1 MKRVLGVFVSLWL
14 ILGVVSMAHASETY
28 ETGDVGDDIIAIQ
41 TQLNNLGYE
50 AGTADGSFGQQ
61 TAVAVSKFQQD
72 RGIEADGVVGAQTFR
87 ALMGRDVPV
96 SRDASS
102 MIARRVIPTALRFVG
117 VPYYFGGTTPSG
129 FDCSGFVRYVFAGSG
144 IHLPR
149 MADEQ
154 YEVGQ
159 PVSYHRLQPGDLV
172 FFSTYTSGVSHSGI
186 YLGNSQFISA
196 TSSSGVAVTRIDD
209 GYWGAR
215 YVGARR
221 VI

>member
-1 MKRVLGVFVSLWL
+1 MKRVFGVLVSLWL
-14 ILGVVSMAHASETY
+14 ILAVAPMAYAAENY
-28 ETGDVGDDIIAIQ
+28 ETGDVGDEIAAIQ
-41 TQLNNLGYE
+41 IQLNNLGYDTG
-50 AGTADGSFGQQ
+50 AADGTFGER
-61 TAVAVSKFQQD
+61 TAVAVSSFQQD
-72 RGIEADGVVGAQTFR
+72 RGIDADGVVGAQTFR
-87 ALMGRDVPV
+87 ALMGRDIPV

-102 MIARRVIPTALRFVG
+102 LIARRVIPTALRYVG
-117 VPYYFGGTTPSG
+117 VPYSFGGTTPSG

-144 IHLPR
+144 ISLPR

-159 PVSYHRLQPGDLV
+159 PVSYNRLQPGDLV
-172 FFSTYTSGVSHSGI
+172 FFTTYAAGVSHSGI
-186 YLGNSQFISA
+186 YLGNGQFISA

-209 GYWGAR
+209 GYWGAC